1 MSNDRDLPERPE
13 TLALTEETASV
24 TKQVVETGRVQV
36 KTVTDTV
43 DQAVGAYLLS
53 EAYEVTRVAIDR
65 QVDTAP
71 VIRTEGDVT
80 IVPVLEE
87 VLVVEKRL
95 VLKEEIHLRRRV
107 STDTVESVVPLRR
120 QRAVVEHVETTGDPV
135 IPTQPKR

>member
-24 TKQVVETGRVQV
+24 TKQVVETGRVRV

-43 DQAVGAYLLS
+43 DQAVGASLLS